1 MLFHPFLFN
10 VAPDVPKISKIET
23 GDDFFNV
30 SWTPTDEDKKEDG
43 KPNNPGTD
51 FALEYKQK
59 GKKNEKYTS
68 SA

>member
-1 MLFHPFLFN
+1 MFN

-59 GKKNEKYTS
+59 GKK
-68 SA
+68 

>member
-30 SWTPTDEDKKEDG
+30 SWTPTDEDKKGDG

-59 GKKNEKYTS
+59 GKK
-68 SA
+68 